1 MNERLGFTGELSTT
15 AMGIM
20 PHEGVDEAL
29 KLALKMDIPFWPQLP
44 KLSFYEDMYVQA
56 MEKFPGV
63 IIDEKHM
70 RIFVDTNKFI
80 EEIPQYLE
88 KEDNIETFKISE
100 RYSLVYRSFL
110 TMELSSYRAIRGQ
123 IISPVSLTLKIV
135 DENDKPIVYNDEI
148 RALVFSFIQKRVN
161 AQYMELKEKNDK
173 AFVWVDDPG
182 LEFIFS
188 AMCGY
193 DNIKAKKELM
203 DFFNGINGVRGMHLC
218 GKPDWDF
225 LLSLNN
231 IEIISFNAYAFG
243 DVFVTYDKIKD
254 FVERGNIISWGIVP
268 TYYED
273 FSKEDISNLA
283 RRLEGMWSVLKKRG
297 LDMGKIIQNSL
308 LAPATCNLL
317 NPDKTVTVEKSFELL
332 NELSHYL
339 KERYM
344 Q

>member
-29 KLALKMDIPFWPQLP
+29 KLALTMDIPFWPQLP

-56 MEKFPGV
+56 MENFPGV

-148 RALVFSFIQKRVN
+148 RALAFSFIQKRVN

-203 DFFNGINGVRGMHLC
+203 DFFNGINGARGLHLC

-231 IEIISFNAYAFG
+231 IEMISFNAYAFG
-243 DVFVTYDKIKD
+243 DVFVTYDKVKD

-268 TYYED
+268 TYYEE
-273 FSKEDISNLA
+273 FSKEDLKNLA
-283 RRLEGMWSVLKKRG
+283 RRLEGMWGVLERRG
-297 LDMGKIIQNSL
+297 LDMGTIIQNSL

-332 NELSHYL
+332 SELSYYL
-339 KERYM
+339 KERYV